1 MARCIVIHNKKQYPL
16 GTFSMI
22 YIKLGVDGQQVAA
35 GLASPLNI
43 RFRPLLT
50 YPELRAA
57 LGSEADEGKTM
68 RLVSIADFDH
78 HRQPSYLDQGIPAR
92 KAHAPGHFSLQT
104 SPTAE
109 NTA

>member
-1 MARCIVIHNKKQYPL
+1 MARCIVTHNKKQYPL
-16 GTFSMI
+16 GIFSMI
-22 YIKLGVDGQQVAA
+22 YIKLGVA
-35 GLASPLNI
+35 GLVSSLKI

-78 HRQPSYLDQGIPAR
+78 HRQPPYLDQGIPAR